1 MLGVDI
7 DESSG
12 QLIINT
18 FDTNNSG
25 GLDLN
30 EQDAMW
36 YYLLGYTTIWAILA
50 YEASELASAYPL

>member
-12 QLIINT
+12 QLIIST
-18 FDTNNSG
+18 FDTDNSG
-25 GLDLN
+25 GLDLD

-36 YYLLGYTTIWAILA
+36 YYLLGYTTI
-50 YEASELASAYPL
+50 